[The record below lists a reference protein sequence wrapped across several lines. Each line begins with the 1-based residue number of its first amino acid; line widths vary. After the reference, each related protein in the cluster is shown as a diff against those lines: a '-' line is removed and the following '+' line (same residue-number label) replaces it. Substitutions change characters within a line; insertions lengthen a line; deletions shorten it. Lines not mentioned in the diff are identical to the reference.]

1 LAIYD
6 INNTLFLGKVWQH
19 FDELP
24 STNDFLSN
32 SVINTEG
39 VVVSTFNQTAGRG
52 QMGNRWLAEPN
63 QNLAYSIRLHPNF
76 LQATE
81 QFHLNKIVAL
91 AVHDFIENQISNF
104 KFQISNDSTVQT
116 SNFKGQ
122 TSNELPSN
130 FKLQTSNSITS
141 IKWANDIYI
150 NDKKVCGILIQNSL
164 SGSRLQSTII
174 GIGININ
181 QTIFPK
187 DLNATSLS
195 LETGQTFDLLPFVPQ
210 LTQCLEHRYLQLK
223 SSKDFTKIHEEY
235 LSKMYRF
242 GVDAIYRRAIDDS
255 VFMGHIVGVSAMGQ
269 LEIMS
274 NRGLEV
280 FDIKEV
286 KFEI

>member
-81 QFHLNKIVAL
+81 QFHLNKIVVL

-187 DLNATSLS
+187 ELNATSLS

-223 SSKDFTKIHEEY
+223 SSKDFKKIHEEY

-242 GVDAIYRRAIDDS
+242 GVDAIYRRAVDDS
-255 VFMGHIVGVSAMGQ
+255 VFMGKIIGVSAMGQ

-274 NRGLEV
+274 NRGIEV

>member
-1 LAIYD
+1 LAYND
-6 INNTLFLGKVWQH
+6 IPNSLFLGKVWQH

-24 STNDFLSN
+24 STNDFLAN
-32 SVINTEG
+32 SDLYTEG
-39 VVVSTFNQTAGRG
+39 SLVTTFNQTAGRG

-63 QNLAYSIRLHPNF
+63 QNLAYSIRLNPTF
-76 LQATE
+76 LSANE

-91 AVHDFIENQISNF
+91 AIHDFIEFQISDS
-104 KFQISNDSTVQT
+104 KFQISTDAALQT
-116 SNFKGQ
+116 
-122 TSNELPSN
+122 SN
-130 FKLQTSNSITS
+130 FKLQTSNS

-164 SGSRLQSTII
+164 LGSRLQSSII
-174 GIGININ
+174 GIGVNIN

-187 DLNATSLS
+187 DINATSLRS
-195 LETGQTFDLLPFVPQ
+195 ETGQLFDLISMIEK
-210 LTQCLEHRYLQLK
+210 LTKCLEFRYLQLK
-223 SSKDFTKIHEEY
+223 SATNFNKIHEEY

-255 VFMGHIVGVSAMGQ
+255 VFMGKIVGVSATGQ

-274 NRGLEV
+274 NRGIER
-280 FDIKEV
+280 FEIKEV

>member
-19 FDELP
+19 FNELP

-32 SVINTEG
+32 SPQNTEG
-39 VVVSTFNQTAGRG
+39 VVITTFNQTAGRG

-63 QNLAYSIRLHPNF
+63 QNLAYSIRLQPTF
-76 LQATE
+76 LHATE
-81 QFHLNKIVAL
+81 QFHLNKMVAL
-91 AVHDFIENQISNF
+91 AVHDLIENQMSNF
-104 KFQISNDSTVQT
+104 RFQISSEATAQT
-116 SNFKGQ
+116 SNFK
-122 TSNELPSN
+122 
-130 FKLQTSNSITS
+130 LQSSNSITS

-164 SGSRLQSTII
+164 LGSRLQSTII

-187 DLNATSLS
+187 ELNATSLS
-195 LETGQTFDLLPFVPQ
+195 LETRQTFELLPFVAE

-223 SSKDFTKIHEEY
+223 SSQDFTKIHDEY

-255 VFMGHIVGVSAMGQ
+255 VFMGKIVGVSAMGQ

-274 NRGLEV
+274 NRGIEV

>member
-32 SVINTEG
+32 SGENTEG
-39 VVVSTFNQTAGRG
+39 VVISTFNQTAGRG

-63 QNLAYSIRLHPNF
+63 QNLAYSIRLHPTF
-76 LQATE
+76 LQAHE
-81 QFHLNKIVAL
+81 QFHLNKVVAL
-91 AVHDFIENQISNF
+91 AVHDLIDAKISNF
-104 KFQISNDSTVQT
+104 QSHCEERSNQIPSNTPSSAALQT
-116 SNFKGQ
+116 
-122 TSNELPSN
+122 SN
-130 FKLQTSNSITS
+130 FKLQT

-181 QTIFPK
+181 QTIFPP
-187 DLNATSLS
+187 DLNATSLC
-195 LETGQTFDLLPFVPQ
+195 LETGQTFELLSFVEQ

-223 SSKDFTKIHEEY
+223 SSRDFTKIHEEY

-242 GVDAIYRRAIDDS
+242 GVDAIFRRAIDDS
-255 VFMGHIVGVSAMGQ
+255 VFMGKIVGVSAMGQ

-274 NRGLEV
+274 NRGIEV